1 MGVTEHPVESDLFL
15 DQEWVICLS
24 CGTLQLSNLLPLEL
38 LYPENHSAVIGKLWK
53 NHHEAFRDFI
63 LEDEAF
69 NFCEIGAAHGFLASS
84 ILDKVEASYLV
95 IEPNPLISDPRVEV
109 LDGFIENHLEK
120 LGSYDAVIHSHVL
133 EHIYEP
139 FEFMEAIA
147 KGLKKT
153 AALYVS
159 FPNIEQLILTG
170 GSNSLNFE
178 HTYYIHPLNFE
189 WMLHRVGLKIARN
202 AQYEKHSF
210 FYKCVLDE
218 EATPSSDLEVPNIQ
232 SKSVLFVEMWQEL
245 EQFVTKSNAILK
257 SSNRD
262 TFIFGAHVF
271 AQGLIHCGI
280 ETGNIKGLL
289 DNDPAKQG
297 KRLYGSDL
305 MVMDPKVIQELD
317 SPIVILKASHYQD
330 EIKEQILGLN
340 GNTQILE

>member
-15 DQEWVICLS
+15 DQEWVICLT
-24 CGTLQLSNLLPLEL
+24 CGTLQLSNLLPLDL

-53 NHHEAFRDFI
+53 NHHKAFRDFI
-63 LEDEAF
+63 LQDEPSD
-69 NFCEIGAAHGFLASS
+69 FCEIGAAHGFLASS
-84 ILDKVEASYLV
+84 ILDKVKANYLV
-95 IEPNPLISDPRVEV
+95 IEPNPLIIDPRVEV
-109 LDGFIENHLEK
+109 LDGFIESHLEK
-120 LGSYDAVIHSHVL
+120 LSSYDAVIHSHVL

-139 FEFMEAIA
+139 FEFMEGIA
-147 KGLKKT
+147 RGLKKT

-159 FPNIEQLILTG
+159 FPNIEQLISTG

-189 WMLHRVGLKIARN
+189 WMLHRVGLKIDRK
-202 AQYEKHSF
+202 AQYEMHSY
-210 FYKCVLDE
+210 FYKCVPDE
-218 EATPSSDLEVPNIQ
+218 EETYSSNLEAPNIR
-232 SKSVLFVEMWQEL
+232 SKSVLFVEMWQEI
-245 EQFVTKSNAILK
+245 EQFVAKSNAILR
-257 SSNRD
+257 STNRD

-280 ETGNIKGLL
+280 ETENIVGLL

-297 KRLYGSDL
+297 KRLYGSEL
-305 MVMDPKVIQELD
+305 MVMDPEVLQKLD

-330 EIKEQILGLN
+330 EIKEQILRLN